1 MSQEEKNIEKEQDMQ
16 SESQA
21 EARTVNDAEQQP
33 DEKQE
38 SRKERRKRHVRHDE
52 HMNKVQEM
60 GEKLAEMNDKYV
72 RLYSE
77 YENYRKRT
85 NTEKADLII
94 NGSKDMIKAILPVV
108 DDMERALASMAE
120 DDGAKEG
127 VQLIYNKLM
136 NILSQKGLAPI
147 EAKGAK
153 FDENLHEAVTQFPAT
168 DENQK
173 GTVVDVVEKGYYL
186 NSKVLR
192 YAKVV
197 VAI

>member
-1 MSQEEKNIEKEQDMQ
+1 MQ

-197 VAI
+197 VAV